1 MNNKNQ
7 YQHLFII
14 AAVFII
20 VGAVFLFRAFKDK
33 ALVEDEG
40 FENFN
45 ELSYSELED
54 GMLVEGEFIE
64 AYDPFAETY
73 QTHYGIRFSDDSEQL
88 YYTVP
93 AGNDEEYETAEYRYI
108 GFLCGQTWF
117 DRMDDLIDET
127 DEYYSDE
134 FALEPVPVSFT
145 AKVRD
150 MTDEEI
156 GWMEDYFIS
165 AGISEDEMD
174 YYMHPVVLEVY
185 SKEGYKSGLWV
196 GFAAVAIGTVVLII
210 GLALNA
216 KSKKKEEDFYY

>member
-1 MNNKNQ
+1 MDNKNQ
-7 YQHLFII
+7 NTHLYIV

-20 VGAVFLFRAFKDK
+20 VGAVFLFRSLKDK

-40 FENFN
+40 FKDFN
-45 ELSYSELED
+45 ELSYTELED

-73 QTHYGIRFSDDSEQL
+73 ETRYGIRFSDDSEQL
-88 YYTVP
+88 YYVVP
-93 AGNDEEYETAEYRYI
+93 AGNEEEYETLEYRYI

-134 FALEPVPVSFT
+134 FATDPVPVSFT

-156 GWMEDYFIS
+156 GWMEEYFIS
-165 AGISEDEMD
+165 SGISEDEMD

-185 SKEGYKSGLWV
+185 SKEGYKAGLWV
-196 GFAAVAIGTVVLII
+196 GFGAVAIGGVILVIALVLR
-210 GLALNA
+210 A
-216 KSKKKEEDFYY
+216 KKKKEENVYY